1 MDHVSF
7 GFAAAH
13 PAAKPNAPTE
23 HFCGKAPGFNLIP
36 TNEANSR
43 SSRSSLQT
51 MPTEN
56 KRIAVI
62 PGDGIGREV
71 IGEALRVLERVKIT
85 HAVAL
90 EMVHFD
96 WGADKFLKEGISLP
110 AGALEMLS
118 NEFDAILAGA
128 FGDPRVP
135 SNQHAEDILL
145 GMRRGLDLYINLRPV
160 RLLDSRL
167 TPLRDRRVE
176 DIDFVVFRENT
187 EGAYCGAGGFLKKG
201 TADEIATQEELNTRR
216 GVERIIVAAF
226 EYARANGRKRVTMA
240 DKSNVQRF
248 GGDLWQRVFKEVA
261 ADYSEIEANHQ
272 YVDAMAM
279 FMVLDP
285 AQYDVIVSNN
295 LFGDILTDLGAAIQG
310 GLGLAASGNLHPGR
324 VSLFEPVHGS
334 APALAGKGIANPV
347 GAILTSAMMLEYLG
361 HKEASAAIEKAVGE
375 AISQNETTRDLGG
388 TLSTEQAGNA
398 IRDRIT
404 KG

>member
-1 MDHVSF
+1 
-7 GFAAAH
+7 
-13 PAAKPNAPTE
+13 
-23 HFCGKAPGFNLIP
+23 
-36 TNEANSR
+36 
-43 SSRSSLQT
+43 
-51 MPTEN
+51 MPPDK
-56 KRIAVI
+56 KRIAVV

-71 IGEALRVLERVKIT
+71 IAEAIRVLERVETT
-85 HAVAL
+85 HKVAL
-90 EMVHFD
+90 ELVNFD
-96 WGADKFLKEGISLP
+96 WGADKFLAEGISLP
-110 AGALEMLS
+110 PGALEMLS

-160 RLLDSRL
+160 RLLVARL
-167 TPLRDRRVE
+167 TPLRDRKIE
-176 DIDFVVFRENT
+176 DVNFVVFRENT

-248 GGDLWQRVFKEVA
+248 GGDLWQRVFREVA

-295 LFGDILTDLGAAIQG
+295 LFGDILPDLGAAIQG
-310 GLGLAASGNLHPGR
+310 GLGLAASGNIHPGR

-334 APALAGKGIANPV
+334 APALAGRGIANPV

-361 HKEASAAIEKAVGE
+361 HQQASEAIQTAVSE
-375 AISQNETTRDLGG
+375 AISHDETTRDLGG
-388 TLSTEQAGNA
+388 NLSTSEVGTA
-398 IRDRIT
+398 IRDRIV
-404 KG
+404 

>member
-1 MDHVSF
+1 M
-7 GFAAAH
+7 
-13 PAAKPNAPTE
+13 
-23 HFCGKAPGFNLIP
+23 
-36 TNEANSR
+36 
-43 SSRSSLQT
+43 
-51 MPTEN
+51 

-62 PGDGIGREV
+62 PGDGIGPEVLREAV
-71 IGEALRVLERVKIT
+71 RVLQYLQDTKGIE
-85 HAVAL
+85 L
-90 EMVHFD
+90 ELVNFD
-96 WGADKFLKEGISLP
+96 WGAEKFLQEGISLP
-110 AGALEMLS
+110 SGSLEMLS
-118 NEFDAILAGA
+118 EEFDAILAGA

-135 SNQHAEDILL
+135 SNKHAEDILL

-160 RLLDSRL
+160 RLLNARL
-167 TPLRDRRVE
+167 TPLLNRKPD

-187 EGAYCGAGGFLKKG
+187 EGAYCGAGGFLKKD
-201 TADEIATQEELNTRR
+201 TLDEIAIQEEVNTRR

-248 GGDLWQRVFKEVA
+248 GGDLWQRVFKKVA
-261 ADYSEIEANHQ
+261 AEYPEIDANHQ

-310 GLGLAASGNLHPGR
+310 GLGLAASGNIHPGR

-334 APALAGKGIANPV
+334 APPLAGKGIANPI

-361 HKEASAAIEKAVGE
+361 YQTESRMIEDAVRAAISAG
-375 AISQNETTRDLGG
+375 ETTRDLGG
-388 TLSTEQAGNA
+388 KLSTEEAGAA
-398 IRDRIT
+398 IANRLV
-404 KG
+404 KHVSSAPS

>member
-1 MDHVSF
+1 M
-7 GFAAAH
+7 
-13 PAAKPNAPTE
+13 
-23 HFCGKAPGFNLIP
+23 P
-36 TNEANSR
+36 TNK
-43 SSRSSLQT
+43 
-51 MPTEN
+51 

-71 IGEALRVLERVKIT
+71 IAEALRVLERVEST
-85 HAVAL
+85 HGVAL
-90 EMVHFD
+90 ELTHFD
-96 WGADKFLKEGISLP
+96 WGADKFLAEGVSLP
-110 AGALEMLS
+110 PNALDMLT
-118 NEFDAILAGA
+118 NDFDAILAGA

-160 RLLDSRL
+160 RLLNARL
-167 TPLRDRRVE
+167 TPLRDRKVA

-201 TADEIATQEELNTRR
+201 TADEIATQDELNTRR

-226 EYARANGRKRVTMA
+226 EYAQANGRRKVTMA

-261 ADYSEIEANHQ
+261 ADYAEIEANHQ

-285 AQYDVIVSNN
+285 AQFDVIVSNN

-310 GLGLAASGNLHPGR
+310 GLGLAASGNIHPGR

-334 APALAGKGIANPV
+334 APAIAGQGIANPI

-361 HKEASAAIEKAVGE
+361 QQQASEAIQKAVSE
-375 AISQNETTRDLGG
+375 AIAHDQTTRDLGG
-388 TLSTEQAGNA
+388 SLSTEQAGEA
-398 IRDRIT
+398 ISERIVS
-404 KG
+404 G

>member
-1 MDHVSF
+1 MS
-7 GFAAAH
+7 
-13 PAAKPNAPTE
+13 E
-23 HFCGKAPGFNLIP
+23 
-36 TNEANSR
+36 
-43 SSRSSLQT
+43 Q
-51 MPTEN
+51 

-62 PGDGIGREV
+62 PGDGIGPEV
-71 IGEALRVLERVKIT
+71 IAQAIRVLERVKQT
-85 HAVAL
+85 HGVQLELVA
-90 EMVHFD
+90 FD
-96 WGADKFLKEGISLP
+96 WGAERFLRDRVSLP
-110 AGALEMLS
+110 PGALENLT

-160 RLLDSRL
+160 RLLHPRL
-167 TPLRDRRVE
+167 TPLRNVGPT

-187 EGAYCGAGGFLKKG
+187 EGAYCGAGGFLRKG
-201 TADEIATQEELNTRR
+201 TAEEIATQEELNTRR
-216 GVERIIVAAF
+216 GVERIILAAF
-226 EYARANGRKRVTMA
+226 EYARANGRKKVTMA

-261 ADYSEIEANHQ
+261 ADYPEIEANHQ

-310 GLGLAASGNLHPGR
+310 GLGLAASGNIHPGR

-334 APALAGKGIANPV
+334 APPLAGKGIANPV

-361 HKEASAAIEKAVGE
+361 NQSASKAIEKAVSE
-375 AISQNETTRDLGG
+375 AIANDETTRDLGG
-388 TLSTEQAGNA
+388 SLSTEEVGTA
-398 IRDRIT
+398 ICRRVT
-404 KG
+404 AQ

>member
-1 MDHVSF
+1 M
-7 GFAAAH
+7 
-13 PAAKPNAPTE
+13 PA
-23 HFCGKAPGFNLIP
+23 
-36 TNEANSR
+36 
-43 SSRSSLQT
+43 
-51 MPTEN
+51 EN

-71 IGEALRVLERVKIT
+71 IGEALRVLERVKTT
-85 HAVAL
+85 HEVTL
-90 EMVHFD
+90 ELVQFD
-96 WGADKFLKEGISLP
+96 WGADKFLTEGISLP
-110 AGALEMLS
+110 SGALEMLS
-118 NEFDAILAGA
+118 NDFDAILAGA

-167 TPLRDRRVE
+167 TPLRDREVE

-201 TADEIATQEELNTRR
+201 TEDEIATQEELNTRR

-226 EYARANGRKRVTMA
+226 EYARAKGRKRVTMA

-272 YVDAMAM
+272 YADAMAM

-310 GLGLAASGNLHPGR
+310 GLGLAASGNIHPGR

-334 APALAGKGIANPV
+334 APQLAGQGIANPV

-361 HKEASAAIEKAVGE
+361 HKKASEAIEKAVGE
-375 AISQNETTRDLGG
+375 AISQDETTRDLGG
-388 TLSTEQAGNA
+388 SLSTEQAGTA
-398 IRDRIT
+398 ICDRIT
-404 KG
+404 RD